1 MASLYFRYAA
11 MNSGKSTQLLQV
23 NFNYI
28 ERGMNPYA
36 MTPTVDDRAGV
47 GVISARIGLELKVDT
62 FNKKSE
68 LYKHIKNKHIKN
80 NIDIILIEEG
90 QFLTKEQVLDL
101 AKIVDD
107 IGIPV
112 MVYGLKTD
120 FKGEMFDG
128 SYALLCLADK
138 IEEIKTICWCGNKA
152 HMNARITEGG
162 SLVKN
167 GEQVEIGG
175 NDRYISLCRKHFMNE
190 NISK

>member
-36 MTPTVDDRAGV
+36 MTPTVDYRAGV

-68 LYKHIKNKHIKN
+68 LYKHIENKNSIKS
-80 NIDIILIEEG
+80 IDIILIEEG

-101 AKIVDD
+101 AKVVDE

-152 HMNARITEGG
+152 HMNARITESG
-162 SLVKN
+162 SLVRN